1 MEDATG
7 RLRELPSVDEVLS
20 RPAVRA
26 LAEQVGRAAVKSAAR
41 QAIAAARERI
51 LTGKA
56 NGELVPDA
64 EVVRRAEREAAPRLR
79 RGVHPA
85 GGGVDPHPGGGPAP
99 PGGGAPGRGGGPRE
113 PALWVAPGAG

>member
-79 RGVHPA
+79 RGSNATRGVLHP
-85 GGGVDPHPGGGPAP
+85 P
-99 PGGGAPGRGGGPRE
+99 PGGA
-113 PALWVAPGAG
+113 ALPPPPVAP